1 MLLFAQ
7 LSDEEE
13 ASWVVKLVGHLFC
26 LLLLMIFHS
35 TEHLGEERAGVQIGC
50 YLQLSL
56 PCSFV
61 EEPVEGNR
69 G

>member
-1 MLLFAQ
+1 MK
-7 LSDEEE
+7 
-13 ASWVVKLVGHLFC
+13 VVGHLFC